1 MEEIINNVMQ
11 SPENTNPNVLR
22 SQLQNIGGGSGG
34 DIPEDVARLKHL
46 APPYD
51 STKTY
56 MPGDYVT
63 YSEDALQTSSVY
75 RCNQDWSVTGD
86 WNANYWTPVSV
97 MDEIAHKWPLD
108 DPIEGTT
115 AQMIVRYGNQSSWQ
129 EAPAR
134 SRMISAGDLNSTFI
148 HILFDVLMPLA
159 KTNGSACQYITT
171 PKSAADGLISACI
184 NNMMDDGL
192 GIRAYPCFVLLY
204 GNELILFTLKSG
216 VLNHVNNQ
224 NATLTFEANYVELNL
239 DNSTIDIYK
248 IESNLKRI
256 SASETAL
263 VAISVD
269 YSSATALN

>member
-34 DIPEDVARLKHL
+34 DIPEDVALLKHL

-56 MPGDYVT
+56 MLGDYVT
-63 YSEDALQTSSVY
+63 YGEDTLQTSSVY

-86 WNANYWTPVSV
+86 WNADYWTPVSV

-134 SRMISAGDLNSTFI
+134 SRMINAGNLNSTLDNV
-148 HILFDVLMPLA
+148 LFNKLIPLA
-159 KTNGSACQYITT
+159 KTNGSACQYILVPESATDYLFTT
-171 PKSAADGLISACI
+171 CI

-192 GIRAYPCFVLLY
+192 GIKAYPCFVLSH
-204 GNELILFTLKSG
+204 NNQMILFTLKSG
-216 VLNHVNNQ
+216 VLDGSNS
-224 NATLTFEANYVELNL
+224 TLTFEASYVEL
-239 DNSTIDIYK
+239 DMENSVVDIYK
-248 IESNLKRI
+248 IESNLKLIR
-256 SASETAL
+256 ASENSI

-269 YSSATALN
+269 HLGATALD